1 MENQSPKKVSEI
13 RKNDQQVE
21 KLLLVLAFMMYLFR
35 MQLSPP
41 LTFKCIHIVKQIPLT
56 LRLHQH

>member
-41 LTFKCIHIVKQIPLT
+41 PLTF
-56 LRLHQH
+56 

>member
-1 MENQSPKKVSEI
+1 MVLCKMENQSQKKVSEI

-35 MQLSPP
+35 MQLPP
-41 LTFKCIHIVKQIPLT
+41 SHLLMHPYC
-56 LRLHQH
+56 